1 MRIGLISSLKEQKGL
16 QKAAREG
23 DMSKVQKPVAYHL
36 NTLSKAL
43 MFQHD
48 KKLIYT
54 RFDAYNETTK
64 GQFRIISGLCC

>member
-23 DMSKVQKPVAYHL
+23 DMSKVQKPVAYYL
-36 NTLSKAL
+36 NTFSRAL

-48 KKLIYT
+48 LK
-54 RFDAYNETTK
+54 
-64 GQFRIISGLCC
+64 II